1 MIETIETF
9 VTALFAGLALLASA
23 GFIVFRQPVY
33 AAVSFAA
40 TVLSASV
47 LYIMLSAAYIA
58 AATMVIY
65 AGATIIIFLF
75 VLMFAQHS
83 NLQQYELKY
92 SNLAPAIVASVALVL
107 LLGYAIST
115 RNNVNAGITYLP
127 QPPQEAAPATNVP
140 ATSVPATNV
149 PSNMLPATPGESKEA
164 AAPARLPGPDLSV
177 VGLGRALY
185 TRYLWTI
192 ELAGTLLLVA
202 ACGAIAIAQR
212 ETNSQ
217 TGASA

>member
-83 NLQQYELKY
+83 NLQHYELKY

-115 RNNVNAGITYLP
+115 RNNVDSGITYLP
-127 QPPQEAAPATNVP
+127 QPPQAAPAVTT
-140 ATSVPATNV
+140 A
-149 PSNMLPATPGESKEA
+149 PATPTESTA
-164 AAPARLPGPDLSV
+164 ASAPARLPGPDMSV
-177 VGLGRALY
+177 VGLGRVLY

-217 TGASA
+217 PGASA

>member
-9 VTALFAGLALLASA
+9 VIALFAGLALLASA

-83 NLQQYELKY
+83 NLQHYELKY
-92 SNLAPAIVASVALVL
+92 SNLAPAIVASVALIL

-115 RNNVNAGITYLP
+115 RNNVNAGITYLR
-127 QPPQEAAPATNVP
+127 QPPQPLTQASPAVTTVP
-140 ATSVPATNV
+140 ATPTDST
-149 PSNMLPATPGESKEA
+149 A
-164 AAPARLPGPDLSV
+164 ASAPARLPGPDMSV
-177 VGLGRALY
+177 VGLGRVLY

-212 ETNSQ
+212 ETSSQ
-217 TGASA
+217 PGASA

>member
-1 MIETIETF
+1 MIETIETLVMF
-9 VTALFAGLALLASA
+9 LFAGLALLASA
-23 GFIVFRQPVY
+23 GFILFRQAVY
-33 AAVSFAA
+33 AAVSFTA

-47 LYIMLSAAYIA
+47 LYIMLSAAYVA

-92 SNLAPAIVASVALVL
+92 SNLGPALIASIGMIL
-107 LLGYAIST
+107 LLGYAVTT
-115 RNNVNAGITYLP
+115 RNNVDAGITFLP
-127 QPPQEAAPATNVP
+127 QPPVAQSTPAPSQPAA
-140 ATSVPATNV
+140 
-149 PSNMLPATPGESKEA
+149 GEQVNDKVE
-164 AAPARLPGPDLSV
+164 PARLPGDMSV
-177 VGLGRALY
+177 VTLGRVLY

-202 ACGAIAIAQR
+202 ACGAIVIAQR
-212 ETNSQ
+212 ETSSQ
-217 TGASA
+217 SGASA

>member
-9 VTALFAGLALLASA
+9 VSFLFAGFALLAGA
-23 GFIVFRQPVY
+23 GFILFRQPVY
-33 AAVSFAA
+33 AAVSFTA
-40 TVLSASV
+40 TVLSAAV
-47 LYIMLSAAYIA
+47 LYIMLNAAYIA

-83 NLQQYELKY
+83 TLQQYEMKY
-92 SNLAPAIVASVALVL
+92 SNLGPALVASIGLVL
-107 LLGYAIST
+107 VLGYAITT
-115 RNNVNAGITYLP
+115 RDNIHSGITYLP
-127 QPPQEAAPATNVP
+127 MPPQASETAAPSSAQPGATAEP
-140 ATSVPATNV
+140 KRLSGADMSV
-149 PSNMLPATPGESKEA
+149 A
-164 AAPARLPGPDLSV
+164 A
-177 VGLGRALY
+177 LGRAMY

-202 ACGAIAIAQR
+202 ACGAIVIAQR
-212 ETNSQ
+212 ESSSQ

>member
-115 RNNVNAGITYLP
+115 RTTLTRASLICHSLRKRP
-127 QPPQEAAPATNVP
+127 R
-140 ATSVPATNV
+140 
-149 PSNMLPATPGESKEA
+149 
-164 AAPARLPGPDLSV
+164 RLPMFPRPVCQRPMCPQTCCQRRQANRRKLRRRLVCLGPICRSS
-177 VGLGRALY
+177 AW
-185 TRYLWTI
+185 TR
-192 ELAGTLLLVA
+192 TLHSISLDD
-202 ACGAIAIAQR
+202 
-212 ETNSQ
+212 
-217 TGASA
+217 

>member
-1 MIETIETF
+1 MIETIETV
-9 VTALFAGLALLASA
+9 VTMLFAGFALLAGA
-23 GFIVFRQPVY
+23 GFILFRQPVY
-33 AAVSFAA
+33 AAVSFTA

-47 LYIMLSAAYIA
+47 LYIMLGAAYVA

-92 SNLAPAIVASVALVL
+92 SNLLPAIVASVSLVL
-107 LLGYAIST
+107 LLGYAITT
-115 RNNVNAGITYLP
+115 RNNVDSGITFLP
-127 QPPQEAAPATNVP
+127 MPPQAATPAPADATAATTNE
-140 ATSVPATNV
+140 
-149 PSNMLPATPGESKEA
+149 SNQAE
-164 AAPARLPGPDLSV
+164 PARLPGSDLSV
-177 VGLGRALY
+177 VALGRVLY

-212 ETNSQ
+212 ETSSQ
-217 TGASA
+217 PGASA